1 MDSPSAFP
9 GQRKPPPSQGRPQMT
24 RASCAIAQAPWAQRH
39 PALSPGEPIRGRVWL
54 FVLRFPANVWES
66 VISPGERRVSEQS
79 SLRAA
84 VICIWWLKMGK
95 EPSRGPPERRRPA
108 VPKRQLHLVFS
119 FPGNRHHPTHTGE
132 EGEAFGT
139 KTAPFESKTPSD
151 TKACPR
157 VSGGAGVPGRLMGRF
172 AR

>member
-1 MDSPSAFP
+1 MDSPSAFA

-119 FPGNRHHPTHTGE
+119 FPGTVTTPPTLEKKVRHLGQKLLPL
-132 EGEAFGT
+132 
-139 KTAPFESKTPSD
+139 SQR
-151 TKACPR
+151 PR
-157 VSGGAGVPGRLMGRF
+157 VTPRHVLGSQGGLAFQAV
-172 AR
+172 